1 MWFKNGRQFAENC
14 LNFRILPLN
23 FTCIQNGTFVELL
36 FNAVEYEIRG
46 NWSCQHGDQSDG
58 IEVNVKVPLI
68 VKTSE
73 IKLMSSTSSTTVSGA
88 SALRRAGEIHD
99 DAFSIAGP
107 RAAVVIRQLSVGE
120 ETTTKLVD
128 VEFGSGT
135 RANPINLIQSQ
146 LSGMHSVEIECSTNC
161 VSQLTPLRW
170 TIRNGTIMSEYETQ
184 LVSNGDC
191 PDGLSTI
198 RTRATFTCLIR
209 PIHGAAPRASA
220 VPSSGH
226 NPPPPPLVGL
236 NRITCAPGRLGRTI
250 EHSLLH
256 LSFGCSTSA
265 APVAGSL
272 DEDCLQNGYHNS
284 VCLFI
289 VCPGPPAPYL
299 TYGEKVALSVGVIQA
314 AVLLLCL
321 LAVRGRGANQHVRPG
336 RRLPGH
342 SAIRV

>member
-1 MWFKNGRQFAENC
+1 MKAYYEATEEPEPEVPSTSTAVGNQSSEREMP
-14 LNFRILPLN
+14 ILSSK
-23 FTCIQNGTFVELL
+23 TSAG
-36 FNAVEYEIRG
+36 RG

-73 IKLMSSTSSTTVSGA
+73 IMLMSAASRTTVAGA
-88 SALRRAGEIHD
+88 STLRRAGEMHD
-99 DAFSIAGP
+99 DAFSIVGS
-107 RAAVVIRQLSVGE
+107 RAAVITRKLSLGA
-120 ETTTKLVD
+120 ETTTKLVNAD
-128 VEFGSGT
+128 FGSGT
-135 RANPINLIQSQ
+135 RANPINLMQSQ

-191 PDGLSTI
+191 PDGLSTT

-209 PIHGAAPRASA
+209 PIHGAAPRGSA
-220 VPSSGH
+220 VSPGGH
-226 NPPPPPLVGL
+226 NPPPLVGL

-265 APVAGSL
+265 APVAGSF

-299 TYGEKVALSVGVIQA
+299 TYGEKVALSVGVLQA
-314 AVLLLCL
+314 AALLLCL
-321 LAVRGRGANQHVRPG
+321 IAVRGRDANQRVGPRRRPG
-336 RRLPGH
+336 V
-342 SAIRV
+342 SEIMV